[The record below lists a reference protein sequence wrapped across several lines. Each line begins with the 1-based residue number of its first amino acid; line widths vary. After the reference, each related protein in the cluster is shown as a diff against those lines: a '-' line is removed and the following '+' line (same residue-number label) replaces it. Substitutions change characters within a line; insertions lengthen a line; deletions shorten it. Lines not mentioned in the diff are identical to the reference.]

1 MTASSLLRTVTALL
15 TILLAGGSSPVTAQ
29 WRLGV
34 EVGAARF
41 WGGSIDTGGE
51 DTSFR
56 PYRPTTF
63 GIGLER
69 QAGRYAFGLQVH
81 YFEAGLALEG
91 PEVVIS
97 AEGAF
102 KTFSI
107 SSEAVAHIATLGA
120 GNQVRV
126 HAGPVLQIWDIID
139 NDTRTRVGAQAS
151 VSLDVPLGV
160 RFSGVVLAGAA
171 ITPSPYHD
179 GELDLGAGAPTY
191 ERRALWRRSFGLG
204 LRYRL

>member
-1 MTASSLLRTVTALL
+1 MTAPSLLPTVPVLLAILL
-15 TILLAGGSSPVTAQ
+15 TAASPPLTAQ
-29 WRLGV
+29 WRIGV

-63 GIGLER
+63 GVGLER
-69 QAGRYAFGLQVH
+69 QLGRYAFGFQVH

-91 PEVVIS
+91 PELVIS
-97 AEGAF
+97 AGGAF
-102 KTFSI
+102 KTVSI
-107 SSEAVAHIATLGA
+107 SPEAIVHIATLGSD
-120 GNQVRV
+120 NQVRV
-126 HAGPVLQIWDIID
+126 HAGPVLEIWDIID
-139 NDTRTRVGAQAS
+139 NDTRTRLGARAA

-160 RFSGVVLAGAA
+160 RFNGMVLGGAS
-171 ITPSPYHD
+171 ITASPYHE
-179 GELDLGAGAPTY
+179 GELNLGAGAPTY

>member
-81 YFEAGLALEG
+81 YFEAG
-91 PEVVIS
+91 
-97 AEGAF
+97 
-102 KTFSI
+102 
-107 SSEAVAHIATLGA
+107 
-120 GNQVRV
+120 
-126 HAGPVLQIWDIID
+126 
-139 NDTRTRVGAQAS
+139 
-151 VSLDVPLGV
+151 
-160 RFSGVVLAGAA
+160 
-171 ITPSPYHD
+171 
-179 GELDLGAGAPTY
+179 
-191 ERRALWRRSFGLG
+191 
-204 LRYRL
+204 